1 MSQSFPSF
9 RPHPLIR
16 GGHLQ
21 TILGSYLPWQKIA
34 YAARQHQVPLTDGDR
49 IVVHDD
55 LPADQAWQPGDPA
68 VLLLHGL
75 GGSHLSSYM
84 QRCTVKLTARGYRV
98 FRMDLRGYG
107 AGFPLARHPVH
118 AGRSEDAGAVLDH
131 VLELCPHSPLHL
143 VGFSMGANIV
153 LKLAGELGPLVPG
166 NLASVMAVSPPIDLM
181 ECSRNIQRSAN
192 RLYDRMFVRSLLRHI
207 QRRKVA
213 VPGALARPL
222 DPPPRRLFEFDNRF
236 TAPLAGFANAEDYYI
251 RASSGVL
258 LRHIVVP
265 TLILS
270 AANDPIVPVKPFE
283 TASYSPTTKL
293 LITPCG
299 GHLGFVARRGADPDR
314 RWLDWRV
321 VEWIE
326 SHGRNCPPRRTPA
339 LVRSTESGNG
349 QDLQK
354 VAASQAVS

>member
-1 MSQSFPSF
+1 MSPSFPSF

-21 TILGSYLPWQKIA
+21 TIIGSYLPWQKIV
-34 YAARQHQVPLTDGDR
+34 YAARQHRVPLADGDQ

-55 LPADQAWQPGDPA
+55 QPAENKWQSGDPV
-68 VLLLHGL
+68 VLLIHGL
-75 GGSHLSSYM
+75 GGCHLSSYM
-84 QRCTVKLTARGYRV
+84 QRCAVKLTARGYRV

-118 AGRSEDAGAVLDH
+118 AGRSEDAGAVLNF
-131 VLELCPHSPLHL
+131 LSELCEDSAIHV

-153 LKLAGELGPLVPG
+153 LKLAGEFGAAAPR
-166 NLASVMAVSPPIDLM
+166 NLASVMAVSPPIDLI

-207 QRRKVA
+207 QRRKAA

-222 DPPPRRLFEFDNRF
+222 DPPPRRLVEFDNRF
-236 TAPLAGFANAEDYYI
+236 TAPLAGFADAEDYYL
-251 RASSGVL
+251 RASSGAL
-258 LRHIVVP
+258 LRQITVP
-265 TLILS
+265 TFIVA

-283 TASYSPTTKL
+283 TAKYSPTTKL

-326 SHGRNCPPRRTPA
+326 SHGHIRPARRIDASGHCAAGRGHEVPR
-339 LVRSTESGNG
+339 
-349 QDLQK
+349 
-354 VAASQAVS
+354 AAAPQSMS